1 MDTNASQATTD
12 ALGRRSGPR
21 RRRAPEEKRKI
32 VEETLQPGAS
42 VAIVARRYE
51 LNANVVFGWRRLY
64 HAGRFGKPSGPSEA
78 ASAGLIPVKVMTP
91 EAGHTGIRTRPKAPG
106 QPDLIEVQLADGT
119 QVRVSGD
126 LAHEALRQI
135 IAAVRTR

>member
-12 ALGRRSGPR
+12 TLGRRNGPR
-21 RRRAPEEKRKI
+21 RRRAAEEKRKI

-64 HAGRFGKPSGPSEA
+64 HAGRFGKPSEA

>member
-1 MDTNASQATTD
+1 MDAYASQTTTD
-12 ALGRRSGPR
+12 TLGRRSGPR

-64 HAGRFGKPSGPSEA
+64 HAGRFGKPSEA
-78 ASAGLIPVKVMTP
+78 ASPGLVPVQVLSP
-91 EAGHTGIRTRPKAPG
+91 EAGHTARRTRPKASG
-106 QPDLIEVQLADGT
+106 EPDLIEVQLADGT